1 MTARADRPSH
11 LGGVRAWVTFG
22 LGVVGYGTAVLGRT
36 TLGVAGLS
44 AVEHFHARASII
56 ATFVVLQLLVY
67 AAMQIPAGVLLDR
80 YGSRRM
86 LTLGLA
92 TMGIGQIVMAFA
104 DSVTIAIPGRMI
116 LGAGDAFVFSS
127 VIRLLPSWF
136 PPRRV
141 PIVTQFVGLSGQLG
155 QIVSALPF
163 AWLLDARGWRT
174 AFLAVS
180 LTALAAAALSWTFLR
195 DRPPGI
201 PAPVRPAVGMRA
213 NLRAAARHPGTLL
226 GMWTH
231 WTTCFAPMVF
241 GMMWGFPYLTQGE
254 GVSKP
259 TASLLIGLLA
269 VVGAIVGPMLGVLVQ
284 RHPLRR
290 SNLVLAMVAAG
301 LVPWLLVLLWPGP
314 APLWL
319 LVALCTGLAVGGPGS
334 AIGFDFARTFNPGH
348 RLGAAN
354 AVVNLGGFTACVIA
368 TQLIGLVLDAAGDG
382 PDYTLG
388 QFRLAMAVQL
398 PLYAVGIVGMYLT
411 RGRARRVLAAQGQVV
426 PPWREALRRE
436 WRARTRGLNRPRA

>member
-11 LGGVRAWVTFG
+11 LGACGRGSPSASASSA
-22 LGVVGYGTAVLGRT
+22 TARR

-174 AFLAVS
+174 AFLAVT

-269 VVGAIVGPMLGVLVQ
+269 VVGAIVGPMLG
-284 RHPLRR
+284 
-290 SNLVLAMVAAG
+290 S
-301 LVPWLLVLLWPGP
+301 W
-314 APLWL
+314 
-319 LVALCTGLAVGGPGS
+319 CS
-334 AIGFDFARTFNPGH
+334 AIRC
-348 RLGAAN
+348 GAAISCSRWWPP
-354 AVVNLGGFTACVIA
+354 GWCRGCWCCS
-368 TQLIGLVLDAAGDG
+368 
-382 PDYTLG
+382 
-388 QFRLAMAVQL
+388 
-398 PLYAVGIVGMYLT
+398 
-411 RGRARRVLAAQGQVV
+411 GRARPRCGCSSRCAPGLPSGDRVRRSGSTSPAPSTPVIASA
-426 PPWREALRRE
+426 PP
-436 WRARTRGLNRPRA
+436 TRWSTSAGSPRASSRRS